1 MFEINPG
8 LIVWTILTFIAA
20 AVILRAYAWK
30 PLLAA
35 LAAREERI
43 RAQIAEAETARREA
57 ERLLEENK
65 AQLARA
71 DEQS

>member
-43 RAQIAEAETARREA
+43 RAQIAEASWPVPTNSRNACSE
-57 ERLLEENK
+57 K
-65 AQLARA
+65 AAKWA
-71 DEQS
+71 SG